1 MRRTNAIL
9 WTIQG
14 LLALAFLFAGT
25 MKVVTPAATLAQLAS
40 PLPVALLKFIGL
52 CEVTGALGLVLP
64 GMLRIRTYLTP
75 LAAAGLVIIMSGAV
89 SANLALARAGQ
100 ATAPAVLGLLAILVV
115 YGRLRLAPLTAARRE
130 RRQVLQA
137 AA

>member
-14 LLALAFLFAGT
+14 LLGLSFLFAGS
-25 MKVVTPAATLAQLAS
+25 MKLLTPTATLAPLIE
-40 PLPVALLKFIGL
+40 PLPIHLIRFIGA

-64 GMLRIRTYLTP
+64 GLVRIRPYLTS

-89 SANLALARAGQ
+89 SAEISLGHAGD
-100 ATAPAVLGLLAILVV
+100 AVPPAILGVLAICVV
-115 YGRLRLAPLTAARRE
+115 YGRIFIAPVQRSATTGT
-130 RRQVLQA
+130 
-137 AA
+137 